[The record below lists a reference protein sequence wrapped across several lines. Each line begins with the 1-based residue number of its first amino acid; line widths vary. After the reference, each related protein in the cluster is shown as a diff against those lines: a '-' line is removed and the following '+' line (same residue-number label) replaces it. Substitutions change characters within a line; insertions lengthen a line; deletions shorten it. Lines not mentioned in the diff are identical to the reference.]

1 MSYRLLVLPSYNADG
16 RPVLHVEG
24 NYVYTASPLAKVETM
39 TPQLLCRIKELVEEG
54 ATVLGTRP
62 LKSPSLAGFP
72 GCDQELTRLADALW
86 GKGAGSG
93 GNGEHRLGKGRVVWG
108 VTPEQVLA
116 GMGLSPDF
124 SCDPSIHGKLRYTHR
139 RTDDGLELY
148 FVANKVD
155 GVTQGACGFR
165 VAAGQPELW
174 RPETGRT
181 ELVAQYEQQRGLT
194 LLPLRLEP
202 YESVFV
208 VFRPGQ
214 ASFDPAVSVTHE
226 GRSIGPRP
234 STPAKIVVK
243 KAVYSAAAGSAATR
257 DVTAKVQAIVD
268 RGERRFAAWRL
279 SEGDDPGVQAL
290 KTLSIDYTLDGRP
303 SKTVVLDGETACLD
317 DALDPLPTA
326 RTQRTA
332 DGRFLLEA
340 WQNGRYELRTASGRT
355 LRSRA
360 KGVPGVEPIEGPW
373 EVCFPKWCDAPRRN
387 SEREASR
394 KNGPRRSSEHPIPT
408 IDLLAPPS
416 RPGREVLFRHG
427 DVPKDVSRAAG
438 SVGADRELYL
448 DLGKVAVIAEVRVN
462 GKDLGI
468 LWKAPFRVDAS
479 GVLRAGD
486 NRLEVRVTNLWVNR
500 LIGDEQLPE
509 DSDRDPNGLLKSWPA
524 WLLQNKP
531 SPAGRQTF
539 ATYRVWKKDSPL
551 QESGLLGPVRL
562 YGAQRIVIQ

>member
-1 MSYRLLVLPSYNADG
+1 M
-16 RPVLHVEG
+16 
-24 NYVYTASPLAKVETM
+24 
-39 TPQLLCRIKELVEEG
+39 
-54 ATVLGTRP
+54 
-62 LKSPSLAGFP
+62 
-72 GCDQELTRLADALW
+72 
-86 GKGAGSG
+86 
-93 GNGEHRLGKGRVVWG
+93 
-108 VTPEQVLA
+108 
-116 GMGLSPDF
+116 
-124 SCDPSIHGKLRYTHR
+124 
-139 RTDDGLELY
+139 
-148 FVANKVD
+148 
-155 GVTQGACGFR
+155 
-165 VAAGQPELW
+165 
-174 RPETGRT
+174 
-181 ELVAQYEQQRGLT
+181 
-194 LLPLRLEP
+194 PLRLEP

-394 KNGPRRSSEHPIPT
+394 KT
-408 IDLLAPPS
+408 D
-416 RPGREVLFRHG
+416 HG
-427 DVPKDVSRAAG
+427 DPQSIQFPQLISWHRHRDPAVKYFSGTATYRKTFRVPPEAFAD
-438 SVGADRELYL
+438 DRELYL

-468 LWKAPFRVDAS
+468 LWKAPFRVNAS

-562 YGAQRIVIQ
+562 YRAQRIVIQ